1 MTNPNTKTE
10 EVLFSGFGGQGV
22 LSMGKILAS
31 AGMMEGKEVCFMP
44 SYGPEMRGG
53 TANCVVIVSN
63 EKIISPIISTYD
75 TVVALNQP
83 SVDKFEHRIRPGGT
97 LIYETSTVNKP
108 PTRTDIK
115 IIPVPA
121 NEEAIQ
127 MGFQKGFNMIVLG
140 AFIEARK
147 TISPDGIEKGLQS
160 TLHERYHDT
169 IPQNMEAF
177 NKGAKYVT

>member
-1 MTNPNTKTE
+1 
-10 EVLFSGFGGQGV
+10 
-22 LSMGKILAS
+22 
-31 AGMMEGKEVCFMP
+31 MP

-63 EKIISPIISTYD
+63 ESIISPIISTYD

-83 SVDKFEHRIRPGGT
+83 SVDKFEKSIKEGGT
-97 LIYETSTVNKP
+97 MIYETSTVNKP

-115 IIPVPA
+115 IIPVSA
-121 NEEAIQ
+121 NEEALK

-147 TISPDGIEKGLQS
+147 TISTEGVEKGLKKA
-160 TLHERYHDT
+160 LPERYHNT
-169 IPQNMEAF
+169 IPKNMEAF
-177 NKGAKYVT
+177 QKGAGFIKS